1 MKIGRGLGILGGLL
15 LATSCSVEKE
25 NLSPTTSI
33 FDEIQ
38 SYTSKNIQQEIENQ
52 SNFILYSSE
61 ITNSFKAVK
70 NLSYPIINSEISNL
84 QFYITKF
91 IYATQ
96 AYNDIDKEKAF
107 SKYEKAY
114 KKVKKLKNKLPDE
127 EQQRLNQFLVKV
139 KTNMSLIETIKDNL

>member
-1 MKIGRGLGILGGLL
+1 MKIGRELGILGGLL

-38 SYTSKNIQQEIENQ
+38 SYTPKNIQREIENQ

-84 QFYITKF
+84 QFYITEF

-96 AYNDIDKEKAF
+96 AYNHIDKEKAF

>member
-38 SYTSKNIQQEIENQ
+38 SYTPKNIQREIENQ

-84 QFYITKF
+84 QFYITEF

-96 AYNDIDKEKAF
+96 AY
-107 SKYEKAY
+107 KYEKAY

>member
-15 LATSCSVEKE
+15 LTTSCSVEKE
-25 NLSPTTSI
+25 NLSPTKSI

-38 SYTSKNIQQEIENQ
+38 SYTPKNIQQEIENQ

-61 ITNSFKAVK
+61 ITNSFKEVK
-70 NLSYPIINSEISNL
+70 NLSYPAINPEIYNL
-84 QFYITKF
+84 QFYITEF

>member
-1 MKIGRGLGILGGLL
+1 MKIRRRLGILGGLL

-38 SYTSKNIQQEIENQ
+38 SYTPKNIQQEIENQ

-84 QFYITKF
+84 QFYITEF

-96 AYNDIDKEKAF
+96 ASHIDKEKAF

-114 KKVKKLKNKLPDE
+114 KKVQKLKNKLPDE

>member
-15 LATSCSVEKE
+15 LTTSCSVEKE
-25 NLSPTTSI
+25 NLSPTKSI

-38 SYTSKNIQQEIENQ
+38 SYTPKNIQQEIENQ
-52 SNFILYSSE
+52 SNF
-61 ITNSFKAVK
+61 TNSFKEVK
-70 NLSYPIINSEISNL
+70 NLSYPAINPEIYNL
-84 QFYITKF
+84 QFYITEF

-114 KKVKKLKNKLPDE
+114 KKVQKLKNKLPDE